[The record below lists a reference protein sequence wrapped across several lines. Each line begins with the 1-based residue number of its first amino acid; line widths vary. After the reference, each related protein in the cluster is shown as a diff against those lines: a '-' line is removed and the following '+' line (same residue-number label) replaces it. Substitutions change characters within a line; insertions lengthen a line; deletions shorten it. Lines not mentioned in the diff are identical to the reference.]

1 MTPHQ
6 QQHPPADVHFVSSP
20 LRMGFAHRGEAAFW
34 GVLRGGVSVHPKQ
47 CFSGAELPVRAAWCS
62 LVRVC
67 FCPHHN
73 GKRCGMHGELAGRA
87 APPSILLGEDT
98 HVGFHSPNVGV
109 CRERAE
115 QKWGVH
121 QDSPMQ
127 WGFSEPSSRLC
138 LGRQHGAAGAQCVAA
153 FLPCSWP
160 WGAHTLAEPR
170 QEGGVSSVQMVLLF
184 VQCLGRAS
192 PSLVG
197 SGEELPSAEKL
208 GRD

>member
-1 MTPHQ
+1 M
-6 QQHPPADVHFVSSP
+6 
-20 LRMGFAHRGEAAFW
+20 
-34 GVLRGGVSVHPKQ
+34 
-47 CFSGAELPVRAAWCS
+47 
-62 LVRVC
+62 
-67 FCPHHN
+67 
-73 GKRCGMHGELAGRA
+73 
-87 APPSILLGEDT
+87 
-98 HVGFHSPNVGV
+98 GFHSPNVGV

-184 VQCLGRAS
+184 VLCLGRAS